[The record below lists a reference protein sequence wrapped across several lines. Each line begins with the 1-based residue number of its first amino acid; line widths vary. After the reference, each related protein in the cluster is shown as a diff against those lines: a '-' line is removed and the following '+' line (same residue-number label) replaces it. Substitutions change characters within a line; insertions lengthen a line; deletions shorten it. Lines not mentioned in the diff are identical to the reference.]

1 MLCRAAP
8 QLRRADPGRPGAT
21 GNIDTESVVYAL
33 HESGYSTGMDLDAL
47 ARIGGWIS
55 GELSRPNGSSAGR
68 ALLAR
73 AAKAERDSQK
83 EARAKL

>member
-1 MLCRAAP
+1 VLSAVAHHTLSDARA
-8 QLRRADPGRPGAT
+8 GAT

-33 HESGYSTGMDLDAL
+33 HESGYSTGFDLAAL

-55 GELSRPNGSSAGR
+55 EEIGRPNGSSAGR

-73 AAKAERDSQK
+73 EAKAQRDAQK
-83 EARAKL
+83 ETRARL